1 MASEL
6 LAEPYEVI
14 ESRIQ
19 QVIDILSDRGEDNPN
34 IAAAAREFRVPVRRL
49 RVRWAGQQSK

>member
-34 IAAAAREFRVPVRRL
+34 RVP
-49 RVRWAGQQSK
+49 GG